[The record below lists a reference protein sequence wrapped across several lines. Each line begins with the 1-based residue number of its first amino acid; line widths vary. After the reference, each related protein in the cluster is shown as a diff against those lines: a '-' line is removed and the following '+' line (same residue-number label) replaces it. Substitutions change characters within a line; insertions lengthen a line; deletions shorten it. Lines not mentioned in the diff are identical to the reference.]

1 MRGKDHLFYLI
12 KSLSKSEKRYFT
24 LDAQKSGRKNSRYLA
39 LFQAINQQEEYSE
52 GPLKKEFGK
61 KLGDDKARL
70 YEAILRAMRDY
81 QSKKSYKTRIKE
93 LLTDAKILFERKLL
107 EQAENRLEEAKSLA
121 LELDDHLSVLE
132 INLRQRDLI
141 KRYLDK
147 NYSDRVKE
155 LIAEKEKHIQLL
167 QQEMGLHDSY
177 DLLSIDVLRYPQRLA
192 EEEINKITAE
202 YEPVLALE
210 PEHIDSF
217 HAKWRLHRFLA
228 LYFRLKGDEDRV
240 YEQLQETIG
249 TWRNQERLIS
259 EHFSLYVGDFS
270 NLLSATF
277 RKTELLD
284 TLPQLLEE
292 LKAHEAPNYQGKTF
306 LFERIS
312 IYELIYLLNAPKE
325 SIDVPLENVAK
336 GLKNYDISPSSRLNI
351 HFNAILLLFLNDRFE
366 ECLDWLTRL
375 RPLLKKNKGLR
386 RDIHEVSQIIY
397 MLAIYCLGDFEQI
410 ENTVRS
416 VNRYFA
422 RLDKSNLNDFNKLLS
437 STIQQLQKS
446 SSFRQEREILNNLK
460 AKIEAL
466 NSPVLAGLD
475 EIAILWIDRIL
486 QDKPIRQLRSEG
498 RRKR

>member
-52 GPLKKEFGK
+52 LPLKREFGK
-61 KLGDDKARL
+61 KLADDKARL

-147 NYSDRVKE
+147 SYSEQVKA
-155 LIAEKEKHIQLL
+155 LIAEKEKHIHLL
-167 QQEMGLHDSY
+167 QQELWLHDSY

-192 EEEINKITAE
+192 EQEINKINSDYHQVLELEAE
-202 YEPVLALE
+202 T
-210 PEHIDSF
+210 IDSF
-217 HAKWRLHRFLA
+217 HAKSRLHLFLV

-240 YEQLQETIG
+240 YEQLQETID
-249 TWRNQERLIS
+249 TWRNRDKLIS
-259 EHFSLYVGDFS
+259 ENFTLYVSDFS

-277 RKTELLD
+277 RKPELLS
-284 TLPQLLEE
+284 TLPQLLDE
-292 LKAHEAPNYQGKTF
+292 LKAHEAPNYQGKTI

-312 IYELIYLLNAPKE
+312 IYELIYLLNTPAE
-325 SIDVPLENVAK
+325 SIDQPLEDLAK
-336 GLKNYDISPSSRLNI
+336 GLKAYDISPSSRLNI
-351 HFNAILLLFLNDRFE
+351 HFNAVLLLFLNDRFD

-375 RPLLKKNKGLR
+375 QPLLKKNQGLR
-386 RDIHEVSQIIY
+386 RDIHEVSRIIY
-397 MLAIYCLGDFEQI
+397 LLAIYCLDDFEQI
-410 ENTVRS
+410 ENTIRS

-422 RLDKSNLNDFNKLLS
+422 RLQKAILRDFNKLVS
-437 STIQQLQKS
+437 GTIQQLQKS
-446 SSFRQEREILNNLK
+446 SSLRQEREILSDLK
-460 AKIEAL
+460 GKIEDL
-466 NSPVLAGLD
+466 ESPVLAGLD
-475 EIAILWIDRIL
+475 EITILWIDSL
-486 QDKPIRQLRSEG
+486 SKEKPIRQLRLES
-498 RRKR
+498 R

>member
-52 GPLKKEFGK
+52 LPLKREFGK
-61 KLGDDKARL
+61 KLADDKARL

-147 NYSDRVKE
+147 NYSERIKE
-155 LIAEKEKHIQLL
+155 LIVEKEKHIQLL
-167 QQEMGLHDSY
+167 QQEMWLHDSY

-192 EEEINKITAE
+192 EEEINKITSD
-202 YEPVLALE
+202 YQQVLALDAQE
-210 PEHIDSF
+210 IDSF

-228 LYFRLKGDEDRV
+228 LYFRLKGEENNV
-240 YEQLQETIG
+240 YDQFQETIN
-249 TWRNQERLIS
+249 TWRNQEKLIS
-259 EHFSLYVGDFS
+259 ENFALYVGDFS

-277 RKTELLD
+277 RKPELLN

-292 LKAHEAPNYQGKTF
+292 LKAHEAPNYQGKTI

-312 IYELIYLLNAPKE
+312 IYELIYLLNTPAE
-325 SIDVPLENVAK
+325 SIDQPLEDLAK
-336 GLKNYDISPSSRLNI
+336 GLKAYEISPSSRLNV
-351 HFNAILLLFLNDRFE
+351 HFNAILLLFLNDRFD
-366 ECLDWLTRL
+366 ECLNWLSRL
-375 RPLLKKNKGLR
+375 RPLLKKSQDLR
-386 RDIHEVSQIIY
+386 RDIHEVSRIIHL
-397 MLAIYCLGDFEQI
+397 LAIYCLGDFELI
-410 ENTVRS
+410 ENTIRS

-422 RLDKSNLNDFNKLLS
+422 RLPKSNLKGFNKLIT
-437 STIQQLQKS
+437 STIQYLQKS
-446 SSFRQEREILNNLK
+446 SSIRQEREILQDLK
-460 AKIEAL
+460 KKIDEL
-466 NSPVLAGLD
+466 ERPILAGLD
-475 EIAILWIDRIL
+475 EITLLWIESQV
-486 QDKPIRQLRSEG
+486 QDKPIQHLRLES
-498 RRKR
+498 R